1 MGRIRRSLGNSE
13 RNLGHDSGLEQGIW
27 SQRTAPVVEDF
38 DHRFRTDNFAVNF
51 GPDRVSGN
59 ALWQPVRDENRS
71 LSRLACSPRFL
82 AHHAV
87 VGHSNA
93 APLVFRFALP
103 LRTKLKRSTV
113 GMEYARC
120 SCSNFV
126 VGGFYP
132 APSDLSALQLP
143 NYLWRT
149 RCSGHPSGL
158 AISDKRGHFCWR
170 RD

>member
-1 MGRIRRSLGNSE
+1 MGRVRCSLGNSE
-13 RNLGHDSGLEQGIW
+13 RHLGHDSGPEQGIW
-27 SQRTAPVVEDF
+27 GQRRAPVVEDF
-38 DHRFRTDNFAVNF
+38 NHRLRADDFAGNF
-51 GPDRVSGN
+51 GPDRTSGN
-59 ALWQPVRDENRS
+59 ALWQPGRNDNLS
-71 LSRLACSPRFL
+71 PSRLAYLPRFL
-82 AHHAV
+82 AHNAV

-132 APSDLSALQLP
+132 APSDLSALQLYEKAQDP
-143 NYLWRT
+143 R
-149 RCSGHPSGL
+149 SG
-158 AISDKRGHFCWR
+158 CV
-170 RD
+170 RDSLLSCIPC